1 MITHYLSE
9 QIQNPKV
16 AATVAVATPSAAG
29 VSSVFG
35 IIPFNV
41 TFISI
46 CVGIVL
52 STVLIIVHI
61 RKEMRESREWKMKAE
76 INAISLENEKL
87 ENAILKS
94 KCNIMEE
101 IDRAIELK
109 Q

>member
-1 MITHYLSE
+1 VISHYLSE

-29 VSSVFG
+29 VSSALG
-35 IIPFNV
+35 IIPPHV
-41 TFISI
+41 TFFSVCI
-46 CVGIVL
+46 GIVL

-61 RKEMRESREWKMKAE
+61 RKEMRESREWKIKAE
-76 INAISLENEKL
+76 INAMSLENEKL

-101 IDRAIELK
+101 IDRVIEAK